1 MFQTVN
7 PEERAALSLRRSAVW
22 PPSVIFTVLF
32 LGFLR
37 EKFPRPVVLPRASVF
52 PQALSRHDLIRLHT
66 VPLWPTQC
74 LCLFPGLKKKGGVGV
89 GGVGPWGHPGRPP
102 LNSKTAMRLQKTNP
116 VNNNTLQHPSFET
129 MFPLCSTTDFIFKR
143 TNTAHCTQSLEL
155 YVASQ
160 ARVEQS
166 NTIRRGQKKKKK
178 IVNPLWKLHI

>member
-89 GGVGPWGHPGRPP
+89 GVLDHEVIQVDRHSIQRQRCGYRRQT
-102 LNSKTAMRLQKTNP
+102 LSITTLC
-116 VNNNTLQHPSFET
+116 NTLHLRQCS
-129 MFPLCSTTDFIFKR
+129 LCAQQQTSYSKGPTLH
-143 TNTAHCTQSLEL
+143 TARNLWNFMLHLRLEWSNLTQ
-155 YVASQ
+155 
-160 ARVEQS
+160 
-166 NTIRRGQKKKKK
+166 
-178 IVNPLWKLHI
+178 

>member
-7 PEERAALSLRRSAVW
+7 PEERAAPSLHRSAVW

-74 LCLFPGLKKKGGVGV
+74 LCFSGLKRKEGE
-89 GGVGPWGHPGRPP
+89 GRSDHEVIQVDRRSIQRQQCGYGRQT
-102 LNSKTAMRLQKTNP
+102 LSITLC
-116 VNNNTLQHPSFET
+116 NTLHLRVLLT
-129 MFPLCSTTDFIFKR
+129 VFPMCSTTDFIFKR
-143 TNTAHCTQSLEL
+143 TNTARNFWNFMLHLRLEW
-155 YVASQ
+155 
-160 ARVEQS
+160 S
-166 NTIRRGQKKKKK
+166 NLAQ
-178 IVNPLWKLHI
+178 